1 MLKKTISYIDLEGV
15 EKTEDFYFNIT
26 ATELTKLDAKYD
38 GGLEMMLK
46 RIVDAKD
53 IEKIMDMFELILHIA
68 YGEKSTDGKHFW
80 KRDKEG
86 HDLADAFEQ
95 TPAYDLLFTE
105 LLSDPEYA
113 GKFIEQII
121 PKKADSSVKVVST

>member
-1 MLKKTISYIDLEGV
+1 MLKKTIAYTDYDGV

-38 GGLEMMLK
+38 GGLVAMLR

-53 IEKIMDMFELILHIA
+53 IEKIMEMFERILHIA
-68 YGEKSTDGKHFW
+68 YGEKSEDGKHFW
-80 KRDKEG
+80 KKDKDG

-121 PKKADSSVKVVST
+121 PRSTQSTNAPIKT

>member
-1 MLKKTISYIDLEGV
+1 MLKKTITYQDLDGV
-15 EKTEDFYFNIT
+15 EKTEDYYFNIT
-26 ATELTKLDAKYD
+26 STELTKLDAKYD
-38 GGLEMMLK
+38 GGLEAML
-46 RIVDAKD
+46 RQIVSAKN
-53 IEKIMDMFELILHIA
+53 IEKIMEMFELILHIA
-68 YGEKSTDGKHFW
+68 YGEKSSDGKHFW

-113 GKFIEQII
+113 AKFIDEII
-121 PKKADSSVKVVST
+121 PKKAPGPKVVTST

>member
-1 MLKKTISYIDLEGV
+1 MLKKTIAYTDYDGV
-15 EKTEDFYFNIT
+15 EKTEDYYFNIT

-38 GGLEMMLK
+38 GGLQAMLK

-53 IEKIMDMFELILHIA
+53 IEKIMEMFEKILHIA
-68 YGEKSTDGKHFW
+68 YGEKSDDGKHFW
-80 KRDKEG
+80 KKDRDG

-95 TPAYDLLFTE
+95 TPAYDILFTE

-121 PKKADSSVKVVST
+121 PKNAAPTAAPVKQ